1 MFLKKVFLLFD
12 FLIDIMAYLVFLY
25 SALIFAFAFA
35 FIFPLSFYQVSLV
48 TYLPNF

>member
-25 SALIFAFAFA
+25 SALIFAFAF
-35 FIFPLSFYQVSLV
+35 IFPLSFYQVSLV